1 MNDYLLL
8 MHGDGSGE
16 DLDQWPVWLEKLAT
30 EGRLRVG
37 SAVGGGECVRRDGVP
52 VPISSQITGFIRI
65 VAADL
70 DDARACLAGNP
81 VYEAGGSVEIRLL
94 PTDG

>member
-8 MHGDGSGE
+8 MHSDGSGE
-16 DLDQWPVWLEKLAT
+16 DLGQWPVWLDRLAA
-30 EGRLRVG
+30 EGRLRGG
-37 SAVGGGECVRRDGVP
+37 SAIGGGECVKRDGTP
-52 VPISSQITGFIRI
+52 VPISSHLNGFVRI

-70 DDARACLAGNP
+70 DDARACLTGNP

-94 PTDG
+94 PSDA